1 MSGVESSPP
10 DEEETPDEME
20 SETMDAFTLD
30 GDSADPN
37 YSSLVD
43 TITTRISSASSV
55 CKRSVQLISLL
66 LVVMIAVIVSYSP
79 PIRPVTF
86 RMPPAP
92 KLTGPLTENNRLRS
106 TQQILKSRIVGP
118 ESIAIGSDGTL
129 YTGLANGKI
138 VSVRG
143 KVITEIGYTGHVHC
157 SSEETCGRPLGV
169 RIHNESLYV
178 INAYKGILKVSLNG
192 DSQQMLVNMK
202 DESIRLNNRQTR
214 FLNDLDISSAGVIYF
229 TDSSSRHSREY
240 NIYEFLEAGPHGTL
254 FSYNMLTHEIKVLI
268 SGLHFPNGVQ
278 LAPDESYV
286 LVAECTR
293 ARIVRYWLRGEL
305 TGTWDYFAVN
315 LPGYPDN
322 IRRRESGGYW
332 LGMAAIRR
340 HPFSLVDSLAPYP
353 QVRATLTKI
362 LPYFLLRSLASQ
374 YGMVVVLD
382 EFGNI
387 MDSLQDPGGLVI
399 PSSSEIAEH
408 DGVLYIGSYYSSF
421 IGKLRLKDEF

>member
-1 MSGVESSPP
+1 
-10 DEEETPDEME
+10 
-20 SETMDAFTLD
+20 
-30 GDSADPN
+30 
-37 YSSLVD
+37 
-43 TITTRISSASSV
+43 
-55 CKRSVQLISLL
+55 
-66 LVVMIAVIVSYSP
+66 
-79 PIRPVTF
+79 
-86 RMPPAP
+86 
-92 KLTGPLTENNRLRS
+92 
-106 TQQILKSRIVGP
+106 
-118 ESIAIGSDGTL
+118 
-129 YTGLANGKI
+129 
-138 VSVRG
+138 
-143 KVITEIGYTGHVHC
+143 
-157 SSEETCGRPLGV
+157 
-169 RIHNESLYV
+169 
-178 INAYKGILKVSLNG
+178 
-192 DSQQMLVNMK
+192 
-202 DESIRLNNRQTR
+202 
-214 FLNDLDISSAGVIYF
+214 VIYF

-362 LPYFLLRSLASQ
+362 LPYFLLKSLASQ
-374 YGMVVVLD
+374 YGMVLVLD